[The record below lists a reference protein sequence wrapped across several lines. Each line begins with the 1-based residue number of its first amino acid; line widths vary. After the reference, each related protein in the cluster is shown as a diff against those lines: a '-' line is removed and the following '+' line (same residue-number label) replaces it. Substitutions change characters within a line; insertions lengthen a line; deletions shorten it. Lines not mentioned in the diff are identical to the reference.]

1 MTGAAPTPFQSLIAG
16 TIAGMSAITVCH
28 PLDVIRTRLQLDP
41 TISLAKSISMGNLYS
56 GFKTPFIAQG
66 FYKAVIFASNTAS
79 INMLFN
85 GQRDRN
91 TVLIS
96 GCIAGAVNSLVVAPV
111 EMVRTSQILRA
122 KSNPGE
128 GLFTTIASIMKT
140 KGITSL
146 WAAVGPTILRD
157 GPGMGLYMLA
167 FEQAKPFLA
176 GTDLLREQLLAT
188 KMVAGA
194 FAGVVFWTWA
204 IPIDTIKAMIEAR
217 IQSTATA
224 AGAAAADTKMHV
236 IVSRSLKSLPI
247 AYIRG
252 IPSAAVTLTVYDVV
266 MAQLAK

>member
-1 MTGAAPTPFQSLIAG
+1 MTTSPAPTPFQSLIAG

-41 TISLAKSISMGNLYS
+41 TISLANSIKMGNLYS

-79 INMLFN
+79 INMLFD
-85 GQRDRN
+85 GQRNRN

-122 KSNPGE
+122 KSQPGE
-128 GLFTTIASIMKT
+128 SLITTITSIIKT
-140 KGITSL
+140 KGISSL
-146 WAAVGPTILRD
+146 WAAVTPTIMRD

-176 GTDLLREQLLAT
+176 DTTILRDQILAT
-188 KMVAGA
+188 KMIAGA

-217 IQSTATA
+217 IQSTTA
-224 AGAAAADTKMHV
+224 VGAAADTKIQV
-236 IVSRSLKSLPI
+236 ILSRSLKSLPI
-247 AYIRG
+247 AYLRG
-252 IPSAAVTLTVYDVV
+252 IPSAAVTLTVYDLVA
-266 MAQLAK
+266 AQLAK